1 MLFKKKFTIPELLRN
16 AMWKY
21 ELTLE
26 INDVSD
32 RHLKRYLL
40 PFIGKSEGKMFFDN
54 LLSLQKKL
62 SLSIDLKLISTE
74 LLSYKYVY
82 HSSGS

>member
-1 MLFKKKFTIPELLRN
+1 
-16 AMWKY
+16 MWKY

-26 INDVSD
+26 INDISD

-40 PFIGKSEGKMFFDN
+40 LFIGKSEGKMFLDN